1 VRMWDLATRVGDS
14 FRHDRVVRAGDAAHE
29 ILPTGA
35 MGLNLGIADAD
46 ALAWRL
52 RAILEGGADPAVLD
66 DYDRERRAAAV
77 RTAAWSRANLNAVAL
92 MLGAA
97 ARHDDSALDDAAT
110 ALAAYL
116 DTSRLEV
123 AQAPGATPAGP
134 LTER

>member
-1 VRMWDLATRVGDS
+1 
-14 FRHDRVVRAGDAAHE
+14 VRAGDAAHE

-52 RAILEGGADPAVLD
+52 RAVLDGRAGPAVLD
-66 DYDRERRAAAV
+66 DYDSERRAAAV

-97 ARHDDSALDDAAT
+97 ARHDDPALDDAT
-110 ALAAYL
+110 KALAAYL
-116 DTSRLEV
+116 DTSGLESS
-123 AQAPGATPAGP
+123 PASGSP
-134 LTER
+134 PVQS

>member
-1 VRMWDLATRVGDS
+1 MWELATRVGDS
-14 FRHDRVVRAGDAAHE
+14 FRADRVVRAGDAAHE

-52 RAILEGGADPAVLD
+52 RAVLDGRAGPAVLD

-97 ARHDDSALDDAAT
+97 ARHDDPALEDAT
-110 ALAAYL
+110 KALAAYL
-116 DTSRLEV
+116 DTSGLESHPV
-123 AQAPGATPAGP
+123 RT
-134 LTER
+134 